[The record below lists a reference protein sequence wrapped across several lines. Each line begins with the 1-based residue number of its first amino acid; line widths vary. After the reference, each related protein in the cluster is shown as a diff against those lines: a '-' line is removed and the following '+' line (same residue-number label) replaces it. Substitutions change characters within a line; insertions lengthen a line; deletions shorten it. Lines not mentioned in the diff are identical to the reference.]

1 MPVAVASTQLSLWPT
16 LAASVT
22 ALSEKSSQT
31 SAATDTSSSSSTGT
45 ASSGSAS
52 SSTDSSAQTQAE
64 KAKQAL
70 EVAQLKSTDQQVRS
84 HEAAHLAAAGSL
96 ASGGAQFTYEAGPD
110 GTRYAVGG
118 EVNISVSEGRTPEET
133 LQRAEQIRRAALA
146 PADPSAQD
154 LSVAAMAS
162 EMEAKARQ
170 QIASEQVAAY
180 SGQDQNNGTLV
191 DTNA

>member
-1 MPVAVASTQLSLWPT
+1 MPVAAASTQLSLWPT

-22 ALSEKSSQT
+22 ALSGKSSQT

-45 ASSGSAS
+45 TSSGATA
-52 SSTDSSAQTQAE
+52 STDSSTQTQAE

-110 GTRYAVGG
+110 GARYAVAG

-133 LQRAEQIRRAALA
+133 LQRAEQIRRAPLA

-154 LSVAAMAS
+154 LSVAAMAA

-180 SGQDQNNGTLV
+180 SGQDQSNGTLV

>member
-52 SSTDSSAQTQAE
+52 STDSSAQTQAE

-96 ASGGAQFTYEAGPD
+96 ATGGAQFTYEAGPD

>member
-1 MPVAVASTQLSLWPT
+1 MPVAAVSTQLSLWPT
-16 LAASVT
+16 LAASAT
-22 ALSEKSSQT
+22 ALSGKSSQT

-45 ASSGSAS
+45 TSSGATA
-52 SSTDSSAQTQAE
+52 STDSSTQTQAE

-70 EVAQLKSTDQQVRS
+70 EVAQLQSTDQQVRS

-110 GTRYAVGG
+110 GQRYAVAG

-191 DTNA
+191 DTKA

>member
-1 MPVAVASTQLSLWPT
+1 MPVAAASTQLSLWPT
-16 LAASVT
+16 LAASVA

-31 SAATDTSSSSSTGT
+31 SAATDTNRSSSTATTTSGT
-45 ASSGSAS
+45 T
-52 SSTDSSAQTQAE
+52 SSTESSAQTQAE
-64 KAKQAL
+64 KTKQAL
-70 EVAQLKSTDQQVRS
+70 EVAQLQSTDQQVRS

-110 GTRYAVGG
+110 GARYAVAG

-146 PADPSAQD
+146 PADPSA
-154 LSVAAMAS
+154 S

-180 SGQDQNNGTLV
+180 SGQDQSNGTLV